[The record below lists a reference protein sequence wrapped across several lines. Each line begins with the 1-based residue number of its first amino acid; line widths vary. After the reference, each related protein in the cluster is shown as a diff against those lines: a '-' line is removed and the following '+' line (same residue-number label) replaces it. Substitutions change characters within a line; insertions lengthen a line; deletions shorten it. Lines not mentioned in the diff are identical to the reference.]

1 MAYYRFEEAKEP
13 NFELFHK
20 KCSEMF
26 SLSFCH
32 YFNHCMQNLNNTLSL
47 NMGNAS
53 SNDQAFMR
61 SQTLLPAKGGHSKK
75 LTFCPHIIAS
85 TCKHWIFPLTEDFKV
100 PAILKKFISK
110 EAQNSSLDAAN
121 LKLYLTARPCL
132 CDILLSNSKF
142 TGSRK
147 TCNRLVILHKVSKTY
162 FFQTCYTCT
171 CQILGFFGDPFHK

>member
-26 SLSFCH
+26 SRSFCH

-61 SQTLLPAKGGHSKK
+61 SQTLLPAKGGLSKK

-110 EAQNSSLDAAN
+110 EVISEVAILNCLGRQAMFMCCHSIH
-121 LKLYLTARPCL
+121 LKIGR
-132 CDILLSNSKF
+132 KK
-142 TGSRK
+142 K
-147 TCNRLVILHKVSKTY
+147 TCN
-162 FFQTCYTCT
+162 
-171 CQILGFFGDPFHK
+171 